1 MVCAATVVGGF
12 LLVCRFRPG
21 ARRDLTIAVRG
32 VERTFPAYVI
42 EGEVIWGMTERILTP
57 FLQLIGAVL

>member
-1 MVCAATVVGGF
+1 
-12 LLVCRFRPG
+12 
-21 ARRDLTIAVRG
+21 VRG

-57 FLQLIGAVL
+57 FLQLIV